1 MNKDG
6 FNEGDHPRDKSGR
19 FTDKI
24 VMYESASGGKVTK
37 SYAGSP
43 KEEAQNLAAVVPL
56 ANQGKHITLIP
67 PVNKEGVRTADAVI
81 DGEFWEIKTN
91 KTPSKSAIDH
101 EIRKANTQAK
111 RMIINVTSGIDEETL
126 MRGIKG
132 RLTHTKIEELVIIK
146 DGEVRNYKKSDFV

>member
-1 MNKDG
+1 M
-6 FNEGDHPRDKSGR
+6 
-19 FTDKI
+19 I
-24 VMYESASGGKVTK
+24 
-37 SYAGSP
+37 
-43 KEEAQNLAAVVPL
+43 Q
-56 ANQGKHITLIP
+56 
-67 PVNKEGVRTADAVI
+67 PVNKEGVRTADAIV

-111 RMIINVTSGIDEETL
+111 RMIINVTSGIEEDVL

-132 RLTHTKIEELVIIK
+132 RLPHTKIEELVIIK

>member
-6 FNEGDHPRDKSGR
+6 FTEGEHPRDKGGR

-24 VMYESASGGKVTK
+24 VMFESASGGKVTK
-37 SYAGSP
+37 SYAGTP
-43 KEEAQNLAAVVPL
+43 KEEAQNLAAVIPL
-56 ANQGKHITLIP
+56 ANQGKHINLIS
-67 PVNKEGVRTADAVI
+67 PVNKEGVRTADATI

-111 RMIINVTSGIDEETL
+111 KMIINVTSGIDENTL
-126 MRGIKG
+126 LRGIKG
-132 RLTHTKIEELVIIK
+132 RLPHTQIEELVIIK
-146 DGEVRNYKKSDFV
+146 DGEIRNYKKSDFV